1 MSKWGNRW
9 SAIFLVSLLV
19 ITAPL
24 FLAAL
29 WELLV
34 ANNNPILALLAL
46 GFGAM
51 VIAGISES
59 IWDWFQD
66 LKKEVKVLLAILLVF
81 FALLIFN

>member
-29 WELLV
+29 WQLLV
-34 ANNNPILALLAL
+34 ADNNPILGYLAL

-51 VIAGISES
+51 IIAGISES
-59 IWDWFQD
+59 IWGWFQD
-66 LKKEVKVLLAILLVF
+66 LKREVKVVLVLSLVVSAIL
-81 FALLIFN
+81 IFS

>member
-29 WELLV
+29 WQLLV
-34 ANNNPILALLAL
+34 ADNNPILGYLAL

-51 VIAGISES
+51 IIAGISES
-59 IWDWFQD
+59 IWGWFQD
-66 LKKEVKVLLAILLVF
+66 LKREVKVVLV
-81 FALLIFN
+81 LSLVVSVILIFN